1 MRKAFKLQDL
11 DCANCAAKMENA
23 IKNIEGVKSASISFM
38 TQKLVLEADD
48 DRFEAVLDEAQ
59 RACKKVEPDC
69 GILRYPADNRRAA
82 RANGCFT

>member
-11 DCANCAAKMENA
+11 DCANCASKMENA

-59 RACKKVEPDC
+59 RACKKFEPDC
-69 GILRYPADNRRAA
+69 VILR
-82 RANGCFT
+82 

>member
-1 MRKAFKLQDL
+1 MRTAFKLQDL

-59 RACKKVEPDC
+59 RACKKFEPDC
-69 GILRYPADNRRAA
+69 VILR
-82 RANGCFT
+82 

>member
-1 MRKAFKLQDL
+1 MRKAFKLPDL

-59 RACKKVEPDC
+59 HACKKFEPDC
-69 GILRYPADNRRAA
+69 VILR
-82 RANGCFT
+82 